1 MNTAVFEPTDH
12 PHRRYNPLI
21 DQWVLVSPHR
31 AKRPWQGQQEKVS
44 EEQKPSYDPHC
55 YLCPGNARITGE
67 KNPNYQQPY
76 VFQNDFSALLT
87 DTPAPAKSDDPLF
100 KSAQA
105 RGESRVICF
114 SPDHSKTLPQL
125 SVAEIEAVIRVWQ
138 SQLEELGQKYPWVQ
152 IFENKGAAMGCS
164 NPHPHGQIWANSFLP
179 NEVAREDKA
188 QRQYFEKHGSVLL
201 VDYAKRELELK
212 ERIVVETEHWLAVVP
227 YWAVWPFETLLL
239 PKAHV
244 KRLTELSAEQSAVL
258 AVILKKLTTK
268 YDNLFETSFP
278 YSMGFHAAP
287 FNGEDNEHWQLHAHF
302 YPPLLRSATV
312 RKFMVG
318 YEMLGESQRDLTAE
332 QAADRLRAL
341 SEVHYKER

>member
-1 MNTAVFEPTDH
+1 MATLFDPTEH
-12 PHRRYNPLI
+12 PHRRYNPLT

-31 AKRPWQGQQEKVS
+31 AKRPWQGQQEKIN
-44 EEQKPSYDPHC
+44 EEQKPTHDPNC
-55 YLCPGNARITGE
+55 YLCPRNKRITGE
-67 KNPNYQQPY
+67 PNPDYQKPY
-76 VFQNDFSALLT
+76 VFRNDFSALLQ
-87 DTPAPAKSDDPLF
+87 DTPAPEENVDPLF
-100 KSAQA
+100 RTAPA

-114 SPDHSKTLPQL
+114 SPDHSKTLPL
-125 SVAEIEAVIRVWQ
+125 LTVDEISEVIKVWQ
-138 SQLEELGQKYPWVQ
+138 QQLQELGQTYPWVQ

-179 NEVAREDKA
+179 NEVAREDIN
-188 QRQYFEKHGSVLL
+188 QRKYYQQQGSVLL
-201 VDYAKRELELK
+201 VDYAKRELEQK

-239 PKAHV
+239 PKTHV
-244 KRLTELSAEQSAVL
+244 KRLTELSAEQAHDL

-332 QAADRLRAL
+332 QAAARLREL
-341 SEVHYKER
+341 SEVHYQLR

>member
-1 MNTAVFEPTDH
+1 MTTLFDPTEH
-12 PHRRYNPLI
+12 PHRRYNPLT

-31 AKRPWQGQQEKVS
+31 AKRPWQGQQEKVN
-44 EEQKPSYDPHC
+44 EEQKPTHDPNC
-55 YLCPGNARITGE
+55 YLCPRNKRITGE
-67 KNPNYQQPY
+67 PNPDYRKPY
-76 VFQNDFSALLT
+76 VFRNDFSALLQ
-87 DTPAPAKSDDPLF
+87 DTPAPEENIDPLF
-100 KSAQA
+100 RTAPA

-114 SPDHSKTLPQL
+114 SPDHSKTLPL
-125 SVAEIEAVIRVWQ
+125 LTVDEINEVIKVWQ
-138 SQLEELGQKYPWVQ
+138 QQLQELGQTYPWVQ
-152 IFENKGAAMGCS
+152 IFENKGTAMGCS

-179 NEVAREDKA
+179 NEVAREDIN
-188 QRQYFEKHGSVLL
+188 QRKYYQQQGSVLL
-201 VDYAKRELELK
+201 VDYAKRELEQK
-212 ERIVVETEHWLAVVP
+212 ERIVVETEHWLALVP

-239 PKAHV
+239 PKTHV
-244 KRLTELSAEQSAVL
+244 KRLTELSAEQAQDL

-332 QAADRLRAL
+332 QAAARLREL
-341 SEVHYKER
+341 SEVHYQLR